1 MNAAK
6 AASRMRSRTAVSSPP
21 FWRRLDIDVAI
32 ALSLTTLVPYRT
44 ITSVWYRMVPTHDD
58 FARNQRSST
67 MKIEMSYLLLAFATV
82 LAPLARGQSTPP
94 QPKITGV
101 LTILSPKP
109 GVTPEQVMKI
119 MPAEIRATVPLYLDG
134 KIQQWFTRG
143 DGRGVI
149 LILNCKD
156 VAEARALIESLP
168 LAKENLMDE
177 QFIPVG
183 PLLPLGILLRDSPT
197 NK

>member
-1 MNAAK
+1 
-6 AASRMRSRTAVSSPP
+6 
-21 FWRRLDIDVAI
+21 
-32 ALSLTTLVPYRT
+32 
-44 ITSVWYRMVPTHDD
+44 
-58 FARNQRSST
+58 
-67 MKIEMSYLLLAFATV
+67 MKVEMLHLLLAFATV
-82 LAPLARGQSTPP
+82 LAPMAQGQSTPP

-101 LTILSPKP
+101 LTILTPKQ
-109 GVTPEQVMKI
+109 GVAVEQIMKI

-149 LILNCKD
+149 FLLNCKD
-156 VAEARALIESLP
+156 VAEARALMEGLP
-168 LAKENLMDE
+168 LSKENLVDE

>member
-1 MNAAK
+1 MN
-6 AASRMRSRTAVSSPP
+6 
-21 FWRRLDIDVAI
+21 
-32 ALSLTTLVPYRT
+32 
-44 ITSVWYRMVPTHDD
+44 
-58 FARNQRSST
+58 
-67 MKIEMSYLLLAFATV
+67 IEMSYLLLAFATV
-82 LAPLARGQSTPP
+82 LAPVAQGQSTQP

-101 LTILSPKP
+101 VTMLSPKP
-109 GVTPEQVMKI
+109 GVIPEQIMKI
-119 MPAEIRATVPLYLDG
+119 MPAEIRATVPLCLDG
-134 KIQQWFTRG
+134 KIQQWYMRG

-149 LILNCKD
+149 FTMNCND

-168 LAKENLMDE
+168 LSQAKLVDE

>member
-1 MNAAK
+1 
-6 AASRMRSRTAVSSPP
+6 
-21 FWRRLDIDVAI
+21 
-32 ALSLTTLVPYRT
+32 
-44 ITSVWYRMVPTHDD
+44 
-58 FARNQRSST
+58 
-67 MKIEMSYLLLAFATV
+67 MKMEMFYTLLAFATV
-82 LAPLARGQSTPP
+82 LAPLAQGQSTPP

-101 LTILSPKP
+101 LTILTPKP
-109 GVTPEQVMKI
+109 GVIPEQIMKI

-143 DGRGVI
+143 DGKGAI
-149 LILNCKD
+149 FLLNCKD
-156 VAEARALIESLP
+156 VAEARALMETLP
-168 LAKENLMDE
+168 LSKENLMDE

>member
-1 MNAAK
+1 MK
-6 AASRMRSRTAVSSPP
+6 MEMIYP
-21 FWRRLDIDVAI
+21 LM
-32 ALSLTTLVPYRT
+32 AL
-44 ITSVWYRMVPTHDD
+44 
-58 FARNQRSST
+58 
-67 MKIEMSYLLLAFATV
+67 ATV
-82 LAPLARGQSTPP
+82 LAPLAKGQSTPP

-101 LTILSPKP
+101 LTILTPKP
-109 GVTPEQVMKI
+109 GATVEQIMKI

-143 DGRGVI
+143 DGKGVI
-149 LILNCKD
+149 FLLNCKD
-156 VAEARALIESLP
+156 VEEARAIMENLP
-168 LAKENLMDE
+168 LTKENLVDE

>member
-1 MNAAK
+1 MN
-6 AASRMRSRTAVSSPP
+6 M
-21 FWRRLDIDVAI
+21 
-32 ALSLTTLVPYRT
+32 
-44 ITSVWYRMVPTHDD
+44 
-58 FARNQRSST
+58 
-67 MKIEMSYLLLAFATV
+67 EMSYMLLAFATV
-82 LAPLARGQSTPP
+82 LAPLAQGQSTPP

-109 GVTPEQVMKI
+109 GVTVEQVMKI

-134 KIQQWFTRG
+134 KIQQWYMRG

-149 LILNCKD
+149 FILNCKD
-156 VAEARALIESLP
+156 EAEARALLESLP
-168 LAKENLMDE
+168 LSQANLVDG

-183 PLLPLGILLRDSPT
+183 PLLPLGMLLRDSPA

>member
-1 MNAAK
+1 MN
-6 AASRMRSRTAVSSPP
+6 
-21 FWRRLDIDVAI
+21 
-32 ALSLTTLVPYRT
+32 
-44 ITSVWYRMVPTHDD
+44 
-58 FARNQRSST
+58 
-67 MKIEMSYLLLAFATV
+67 IEMSYLLLAFATV
-82 LAPLARGQSTPP
+82 LAPMAQGQSAPP

-101 LTILSPKP
+101 VTMLSPKP
-109 GVTPEQVMKI
+109 GVMPEQIMKI

-134 KIQQWFTRG
+134 KIQQWYMRG

-149 LILNCKD
+149 FIMNCKD

-168 LAKENLMDE
+168 LSEANLVDE

-183 PLLPLGILLRDSPT
+183 PLLPLGMLLRDSPT